1 MPSVIA
7 NPIKKLRQNIA
18 EYKVAYDHPNAHR
31 TSNMIDRL
39 IQRMDRHLF
48 STQYFHGSMTA
59 AGLSIRGWTL
69 IQNLAPYNPQTVK
82 KLNGRT
88 IPVERLNKFRYH
100 DNWLHNLFISAS
112 LGGYRSP
119 PQIPI

>member
-1 MPSVIA
+1 MKDIYYSKKQSVPNRRIESEDLSIGAKKNNIPSVIA
-7 NPIKKLRQNIA
+7 NPIKKLR
-18 EYKVAYDHPNAHR
+18 
-31 TSNMIDRL
+31 
-39 IQRMDRHLF
+39 
-48 STQYFHGSMTA
+48 
-59 AGLSIRGWTL
+59 
-69 IQNLAPYNPQTVK
+69 QNLAPYNPQTVK

-119 PQIPI
+119 PKIPI